1 MSLLRCPYC
10 ESNDIS
16 VIESPRDL
24 PSTQTSTSPTA
35 SMMSPAALAALGIS
49 VSKSLNLPPIAGA
62 LAGVVI
68 GGIWMLLVDDE
79 PQAQSRPHIVYQ
91 RECYCNDCDRS
102 FSPNIRN

>member
-16 VIESPRDL
+16 VIESPRHL

-35 SMMSPAALAALGIS
+35 SMMSPTALAALGVS
-49 VSKSLNLPPIAGA
+49 VSKSLNIPPIAGA

-79 PQAQSRPHIVYQ
+79 QQAQPRSHIVYQ
-91 RECYCNDCDRS
+91 HACYCNDCDRS
-102 FSPNIRN
+102 FSPNMRN

>member
-10 ESNDIS
+10 QSNDIS
-16 VIESPRDL
+16 VIESPRHL

-35 SMMSPAALAALGIS
+35 SMMSPAALAALGVS
-49 VSKSLNLPPIAGA
+49 VSKTLNIPPIAGA

-79 PQAQSRPHIVYQ
+79 PQPSRPQIVY
-91 RECYCNDCDRS
+91 RSEYYCNDCDRS
-102 FSPNIRN
+102 FSPNMRN